1 MIGFD
6 WPWLL
11 ALLPLPLIFLFITPK
26 AQEKA
31 ALRMPFIAR
40 LPNNDQALQPS
51 TSNTRQPISLWI
63 VWGLLLLS
71 ISRPYWQGEPTTLPS
86 SARDLMMAVDISG
99 SMEVEDMQLNGQS
112 VNRLVMVKDVVDD
125 FVEGRKGD
133 RLGLIL
139 FGSQAYM
146 QSPLT
151 FDLVTLNS
159 LLGEAQ
165 IGMAGKATAIGDAIG
180 LAIKRLNTQDA
191 KSRVLI
197 LLTDGANT
205 SGEVSPIQAAQLAK
219 QSDIKIYT
227 IGVGADE
234 MLQQSFFG
242 TQKINPSRD
251 LDEKTLSEIAHL
263 TGGQY
268 FRARSREDLE
278 KIYAL
283 LDTLEPT
290 EKEAET
296 FRPKNSLFHWP
307 LGIALFLSFFMTLI
321 ASMPALFNE
330 KKGDLH
336 E

>member
-6 WPWLL
+6 WPWFM
-11 ALLPLPLIFLFITPK
+11 ALLPLPLIFLFIAPK
-26 AQEKA
+26 AQKKA
-31 ALRMPFIAR
+31 ALRMPFITR
-40 LPNNDQALQPS
+40 LPSNGQALQQAS
-51 TSNTRQPISLWI
+51 KNTRQPFALWL
-63 VWGLLLLS
+63 VWSLLLVAV
-71 ISRPYWQGEPTTLPS
+71 SRPFWQGEPTTLPS

-99 SMEVEDMQLNGQS
+99 SMEVEDMQLNGLA
-112 VNRLVMVKDVVDD
+112 VNRLVMVKDVVND

-151 FDLVTLNS
+151 FDLITLNS
-159 LLGEAQ
+159 LLEEAQ

-191 KSRVLI
+191 QSRVLI

-242 TQKINPSRD
+242 YQKVNPSRD
-251 LDEKTLSEIAHL
+251 LDEKTLSEIANL

-268 FRARSREDLE
+268 FRPRSHEDLE
-278 KIYAL
+278 QIYTI

-307 LGIALFLSFFMTLI
+307 LGIALILSFLMALI
-321 ASMPALFNE
+321 ASMPALFTA
-330 KKGDLH
+330 KKGDFH